1 MKVKSN
7 QEIFDFIKPYADSQ
21 NIELVEVEMKPGKN
35 PSLTIYVDTEDG
47 IDLVTLE
54 KFHNLINDPL
64 DEFDPTFNE
73 PYTLNVSSPGLD
85 RPFKTERDFMRHL
98 GEKVEV
104 KLYAPIKGNKFFEG
118 VLTAFDENTVTILIG
133 DKEEKFEKSCIEKV
147 YVFIEFDW

>member
-35 PSLTIYVDTEDG
+35 PSLTMYVDTEDG

-133 DKEEKFEKSCIEKV
+133 DKEEKFEKSRIAKV
-147 YVFIEFDW
+147 NVAIEFD

>member
-133 DKEEKFEKSCIEKV
+133 DKEEKFEKSRIAKV
-147 YVFIEFDW
+147 NVAIEFD

>member
-133 DKEEKFEKSCIEKV
+133 DKEEKFEKSRIAKV
-147 YVFIEFDW
+147 NVAIEFDW

>member
-104 KLYAPIKGNKFFEG
+104 KLYAPIKGNKYFEG

-133 DKEEKFEKSCIEKV
+133 DKEEKFEKSRIAKV
-147 YVFIEFDW
+147 NVAIEFD